1 MSQSASTAIHSG
13 QWVDI
18 KAEDGGSFQGYMT
31 LPKSGKGPAILLI
44 QEIFGIN
51 PHIRGVAEQYATDGY
66 VVLAPDLF
74 WRIKPHIELTY
85 DEAGFKAGLDAMGKL
100 DFPKA
105 LADLKSS
112 LALLRSRPEVTGK
125 IASVGFCLGGTL
137 SFLTAAT
144 TDIDAA
150 VSYYAGGV
158 DKQLDKV
165 AAIKAPML
173 FNFGAVDSHIP
184 DDVVTQVETAFK
196 GRNAKV
202 YRYAD
207 ADHGFNCWDRATYNQ
222 KAASLARGR
231 TLEFLSENIG

>member
-1 MSQSASTAIHSG
+1 MSQTASTAVHSG
-13 QWVDI
+13 QWIDI
-18 KAEDGGSFQGYMT
+18 AAADGGSFGGYLA
-31 LPKSGKGPAILLI
+31 LPRTGKGPGILLI

-74 WRIKPHIELTY
+74 WRIKPHIELGY
-85 DEAGFKAGLDAMGKL
+85 DEAGFKAGVETMGKM

-105 LADLKSS
+105 LADLAAS
-112 LALLRSRPEVTGK
+112 LAVLRKRPEVTGK
-125 IASVGFCLGGTL
+125 VASVGFCLGGTL

-158 DKQLDKV
+158 DKHLDKV
-165 AAIKAPML
+165 GAIKAPML
-173 FNFGAVDSHIP
+173 FNFGGVDSHIP
-184 DDVVTQVETAFK
+184 DEVVSKVETAFK
-196 GRNAKV
+196 GRDAKIH
-202 YRYAD
+202 RYAG

-231 TLEFLSENIG
+231 TLEFLSENL